1 MMFLKKY
8 SPSSS
13 SFFIRLVFIVIVII
27 VGSNYHQ
34 SYGYA
39 KRNETNKN
47 CNDERKS
54 QTDLIVQYFITFGK
68 NGRSFPE
75 TFTQLNDFC
84 DESKQSLEKIE
95 KYYLECESKYN
106 QDLSKIGVYSL
117 RHIIRTFC
125 RLKPSD
131 IDTTNKHQS
140 NRRKKSMKKLKRLLA
155 VAPCLNRYNLNFKCL
170 DRYAERSWPLVK
182 APIGNRKISYICW

>member
-1 MMFLKKY
+1 MMFLKKQ
-8 SPSSS
+8 SSS

-54 QTDLIVQYFITFGK
+54 QTDLFMQRFLTFGS

-75 TFTQLNDFC
+75 TLTQLNGYC
-84 DESKQSLEKIE
+84 DEGKRLLVKIE

-182 APIGNRKISYICW
+182 ASIGNRKISYICW